1 MKTVSWKKI
10 KENLIFLPGIV
21 LLAVWPCAVHMD
33 TVKTGLEDYPWY
45 PSLVTQEDFFMHVRS
60 LFLLFLALWM
70 LICIAVQIRRYR
82 EEKKRTGQFWPLL
95 VYEGFAVLSALF
107 SVNREFSFH
116 GIVEQYE
123 HIGVLLAYGIVAV
136 YFYFTCGDRGKGI
149 FRGALLAGAAI
160 QCVIGFTQLTG
171 NDFWNSSLGRWLI
184 LLGRRGGTDYYSVFG
199 EESSGQVYLS
209 FYHPNYAAVY
219 LLLVLPSAVAAAWCA
234 RKVWQKAAALLL
246 TAFLLICLWGT
257 GSKTAALV
265 LPAVILLGGL
275 LALPGKRGRIRFN
288 ALWLLGIMTAAAMAF
303 LLPGTT
309 FLKEIGS
316 SIIPERQIYALKEVS
331 LAEEGIYVTW
341 NENRLLL
348 SMEEEGEKTYFSV
361 LGADGN
367 GLPMNY
373 DPETGHFTLLSEGG
387 ELEFEAYTEDEN
399 FWIIMYQGEIPWYFT
414 KSSKDTSWKYI
425 NLYQKPDTPENAPAA
440 FGKGYESALSGR
452 VYLWSR
458 SLPLLGQHLL
468 LGSGPDTFPLIF
480 PQNDYVTRA
489 NVGLD
494 MLMPVISKVHS
505 LYLQIALQTGMIS
518 LAALLVFWIRYF
530 LHGRKIMK
538 RKGQSREEI
547 IWEAAGLV
555 SVAGFLLMGITN
567 DSVVAVSPVF
577 WALLG
582 MGYSRK

>member
-1 MKTVSWKKI
+1 M
-10 KENLIFLPGIV
+10 
-21 LLAVWPCAVHMD
+21 
-33 TVKTGLEDYPWY
+33 
-45 PSLVTQEDFFMHVRS
+45 
-60 LFLLFLALWM
+60 
-70 LICIAVQIRRYR
+70 
-82 EEKKRTGQFWPLL
+82 
-95 VYEGFAVLSALF
+95 
-107 SVNREFSFH
+107 NREFSFH

-160 QCVIGFTQLTG
+160 QCVIGFTQLTE
-171 NDFWNSSLGRWLI
+171 NDFWNSSWEDADSSRKERRDR
-184 LLGRRGGTDYYSVFG
+184 LLFCIWRGGQRTG
-199 EESSGQVYLS
+199 IPS

-219 LLLVLPSAVAAAWCA
+219 LLLVLPSAVAAACCA

-246 TAFLLICLWGT
+246 TASLLICLWGT

-275 LALPGKRGRIRFN
+275 LALPGKRGRIRFS

-316 SIIPERQIYALKEVS
+316 SIIPERQIYALEEVS

-348 SMEEEGEKTYFSV
+348 FMEEEEEKTYFSV

-414 KSSKDTSWKYI
+414 KSSEDTSWKYI